1 MSVNKLES
9 YTNKKLLTSEIFII
23 AFVVIASPFIAFNAY
38 SRVINA
44 ISVPSSSISVISSVN
59 YTYIFALNYI
69 FIAVDIIVGI
79 LVTGFGIL
87 SFYAFYRH
95 RRDNAPLVSLIS
107 NLNTSN
113 NSFFLI
119 IVSAI
124 LVLFA
129 IIAFLISVL
138 SNYASL
144 PFLSGVVI
152 GTVAFVLLSVEIL
165 SLSLRY
171 VVRFA
176 FKL

>member
-1 MSVNKLES
+1 M
-9 YTNKKLLTSEIFII
+9 
-23 AFVVIASPFIAFNAY
+23 
-38 SRVINA
+38 
-44 ISVPSSSISVISSVN
+44 
-59 YTYIFALNYI
+59 
-69 FIAVDIIVGI
+69 
-79 LVTGFGIL
+79 
-87 SFYAFYRH
+87 
-95 RRDNAPLVSLIS
+95 
-107 NLNTSN
+107 
-113 NSFFLI
+113 I